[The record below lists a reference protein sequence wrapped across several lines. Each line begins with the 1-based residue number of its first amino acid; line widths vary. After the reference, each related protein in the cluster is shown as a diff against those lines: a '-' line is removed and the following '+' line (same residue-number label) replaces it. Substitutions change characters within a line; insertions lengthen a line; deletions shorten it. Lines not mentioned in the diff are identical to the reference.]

1 MDPARTNQKYRLD
14 FARRKWQVVEI
25 PFEAFSILDTYCNTG
40 LQDQVD
46 LIDSIGI
53 EGNLAG
59 TFFLDDVRLLADTPQ
74 ITAIEVHSWGQN

>member
-1 MDPARTNQKYRLD
+1 MDPARTNQEYRLD
-14 FARRKWQVVEI
+14 FAPRMAGGGDSLRGLQYTRH
-25 PFEAFSILDTYCNTG
+25 PLNTG